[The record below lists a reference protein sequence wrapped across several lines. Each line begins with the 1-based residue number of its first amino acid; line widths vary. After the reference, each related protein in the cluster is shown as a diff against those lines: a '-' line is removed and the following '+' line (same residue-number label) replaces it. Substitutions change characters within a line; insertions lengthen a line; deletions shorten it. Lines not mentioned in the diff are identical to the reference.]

1 MLDLSECHSEC
12 QALLRATCH
21 NKINSACSDRQN
33 VHDAPAPQSDW
44 NLYMEV
50 SRLGGGLPKSLKLY
64 SWSRYKRGTYFS
76 SAKPAVFRTTCRRNT
91 RISLRT
97 RTLWSV
103 RWTAGEAEEKKV
115 SAVDGVSYVWG
126 ENEVT
131 VNPLSVAAC
140 LNVSIFHRRHFGL
153 NFSSLIKIWERL

>member
-1 MLDLSECHSEC
+1 MNVRPCSELHVLTKSIQLVQTVQMSMMHQHRSLIEIFTWKFHV
-12 QALLRATCH
+12 RAGRG
-21 NKINSACSDRQN
+21 AG
-33 VHDAPAPQSDW
+33 A
-44 NLYMEV
+44 
-50 SRLGGGLPKSLKLY
+50 GGCLPKSLKLY
-64 SWSRYKRGTYFS
+64 SCLRYKRETYFS

-91 RISLRT
+91 RISRRT
-97 RTLWSV
+97 RTPWSV